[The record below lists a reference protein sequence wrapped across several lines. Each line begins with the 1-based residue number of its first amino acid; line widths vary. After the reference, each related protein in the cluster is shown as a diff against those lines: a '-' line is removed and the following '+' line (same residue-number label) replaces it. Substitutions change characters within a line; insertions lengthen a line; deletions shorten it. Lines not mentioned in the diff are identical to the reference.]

1 MTLIL
6 SDIIGD
12 PLDMIASGPT
22 VLDSSTPTDC
32 LSIIAKLNA
41 EHKVPP
47 VVMQYLKDNEKNA
60 SKKDENSFSHV
71 KNVLVGTNRI
81 AVKAAAN
88 EAKALGYSP
97 IVASTKLDGVA
108 REVGVGFANL
118 ASVALTGERL
128 DSDIPPGGVELMND
142 NLVNEIHSV
151 QKPLCVVGAG
161 ETTVNIKGTGIG
173 GRNQEMALSC
183 ALRMHNSTLNSPNK
197 KKDIVFLSAGT
208 DGQDGPCPA
217 AGALAEPSQVS
228 EAIADGLDP
237 QGSIENNDSFTFY
250 SGFKNGRDHIV
261 TGLTGTNV
269 MDIQVLLVDSPQK
282 K

>member
-22 VLDSSTPTDC
+22 VLDSSTPNDC
-32 LSIIAKLNA
+32 LNIIAKLNA

-47 VVMQYLKDNEKNA
+47 VVMQYLKDSERNLSSNKGN
-60 SKKDENSFSHV
+60 FSHV

-81 AVKAAAN
+81 AVKAAAK
-88 EAKALGYSP
+88 EAESLGYSP
-97 IVASTKLDGVA
+97 VVASTTLDGVA
-108 REVGVGFANL
+108 RDVGVGFANL

-128 DSDIPPGGVELMND
+128 DTDLSGDGVELLND
-142 NLVNEIHSV
+142 NLVNEVKSAK
-151 QKPLCVVGAG
+151 KPLCVLGAG

-183 ALRMHNSTLNSPNK
+183 ALRMHDSPLNSATNSE
-197 KKDIVFLSAGT
+197 DVVFLSAGT

-217 AGALAEPSQVS
+217 AGALASPSQVS
-228 EAIADGLDP
+228 EAITDGLDP
-237 QGSIENNDSFTFY
+237 QGTIENNDSFTFY

-269 MDIQVLLVDSPQK
+269 MDIQVLLVDQEK
-282 K
+282 

>member
-22 VLDSSTPTDC
+22 VLDSSTPNDC
-32 LSIIAKLNA
+32 LNIIAKLNA

-47 VVMQYLKDNEKNA
+47 VVMQYLKDSERNLSSNKGN
-60 SKKDENSFSHV
+60 FSHV

-81 AVKAAAN
+81 AVKAAAK
-88 EAKALGYSP
+88 EAESLGYSP
-97 IVASTKLDGVA
+97 VVASTTLDGVA
-108 REVGVGFANL
+108 RDVGVGFANL

-128 DSDIPPGGVELMND
+128 DTDLSGDGVELLND
-142 NLVNEIHSV
+142 NLVNEVKSAK
-151 QKPLCVVGAG
+151 KPLCVLGAG

-183 ALRMHNSTLNSPNK
+183 ALRMHDSPLNSATNSE
-197 KKDIVFLSAGT
+197 DVVFLSAGT

-217 AGALAEPSQVS
+217 AGALASPSQVS
-228 EAIADGLDP
+228 EAINDGLDP
-237 QGSIENNDSFTFY
+237 QGTIENNDSFTFY

-269 MDIQVLLVDSPQK
+269 MDIQVLLVDQEK
-282 K
+282 

>member
-12 PLDMIASGPT
+12 PLDLIASGPT
-22 VLDSSTPTDC
+22 VLDSSTPMDC
-32 LSIIAKLNA
+32 LSIISKLNA

-47 VVMQYLKDNEKNA
+47 VVMQYLKDSEKDA
-60 SKKDENSFSHV
+60 SPRRDNNCFSHV

-88 EAKALGYSP
+88 EAEALGYSA
-97 IVASTKLDGVA
+97 ITASTTLEGVA

-128 DSDIPPGGVELMND
+128 DQDVPQGGLELMND
-142 NLVNEIHSV
+142 NLVNEVKSAK
-151 QKPLCVVGAG
+151 KPLCVLGAG
-161 ETTVNIKGTGIG
+161 ETTVNIKGTGVG
-173 GRNQEMALSC
+173 GRNQEMTLSC
-183 ALRMHNSTLNSPNK
+183 ALRMHDSQLNSPANK
-197 KKDIVFLSAGT
+197 DNVVFLSAGT

-217 AGALAEPSQVS
+217 AGALASPDQVS
-228 EAIADGLDP
+228 EAISDSLDP
-237 QGSIENNDSFTFY
+237 QGSIDNNDSFTFY

-269 MDIQVLLVDSPQK
+269 MDIQVLLVDQEK
-282 K
+282 